1 MMDDKYWPRGIDEIE
16 DKVSLINEPLAAPEG
31 TTALPTV
38 YRQPPLHGLIAGAL
52 ANVEALI
59 ERLELG
65 VRAQDNERALVREL
79 YVQCR
84 RQREVLAAALRLE
97 LE

>member
-1 MMDDKYWPRGIDEIE
+1 MIDTGRG
-16 DKVSLINEPLAAPEG
+16 INEPLSAPEG
-31 TTALPTV
+31 TMALPTV

-65 VRAQDNERALVREL
+65 VRAQDNERAMVREL